1 MARARKANAV
11 QSKIACLLWGEQG
24 TGKSTMSLQSAYLK
38 RPDGK
43 PFRVLYIDPESGSVD
58 DYMENLIADGINVEN
73 IYIIYSQ
80 SLEEIR
86 GYIRKATNNEPFY
99 ELDDD
104 GNETDQVVLDAD
116 GEPFCPDMIVID
128 GTAVLYMT
136 SQQGLINFS
145 KKRAAVRAKKKEII
159 GDERL
164 VSVENAGMEQKDWG
178 TLKFKGQDLILDLTA
193 CGKHYIITA
202 REKNETK
209 TIEKNGTTMSVATGR
224 KIPDSFSG
232 VGYNVKTEIRMFR
245 DPEDYETV
253 CAQVIKDRTQVHQ
266 PGEIIEDPTL
276 LDWQKIIDRTAKNEA
291 HVIRNNLVESAKIE
305 ERLYTKSVEDFAS
318 DEPEKDA
325 ELSIEDKVAE
335 LLKRKN
341 ALSPAKKQQLK
352 AILENAGLPIAF
364 KNIKDVAV
372 VDAIA
377 AKFEEL

>member
-58 DYMENLIADGINVEN
+58 DYMENLIADGLNVEN

-116 GEPFCPDMIVID
+116 GEPFNPDIIVID

-145 KKRAAVRAKKKEII
+145 KKRAAVRAKKK
-159 GDERL
+159 L
-164 VSVENAGMEQKDWG
+164 
-178 TLKFKGQDLILDLTA
+178 
-193 CGKHYIITA
+193 GK
-202 REKNETK
+202 E
-209 TIEKNGTTMSVATGR
+209 V
-224 KIPDSFSG
+224 
-232 VGYNVKTEIRMFR
+232 
-245 DPEDYETV
+245 
-253 CAQVIKDRTQVHQ
+253 
-266 PGEIIEDPTL
+266 
-276 LDWQKIIDRTAKNEA
+276 
-291 HVIRNNLVESAKIE
+291 
-305 ERLYTKSVEDFAS
+305 
-318 DEPEKDA
+318 
-325 ELSIEDKVAE
+325 
-335 LLKRKN
+335 
-341 ALSPAKKQQLK
+341 
-352 AILENAGLPIAF
+352 
-364 KNIKDVAV
+364 
-372 VDAIA
+372 
-377 AKFEEL
+377 

>member
-1 MARARKANAV
+1 MARARKANAI

-24 TGKSTMSLQSAYLK
+24 TGKSTMALQSAYLK

-58 DYMENLIADGINVEN
+58 DYLPSLEADGIDLAN

-86 GYIRKATNNEPFY
+86 GYIKKAADNEPFY

-104 GNETDQVVLDAD
+104 GNETDEMVLDAD
-116 GEPFCPDMIVID
+116 GDPFNPDMIVID

-145 KKRAAVRAKKKEII
+145 KKRAAVRAKKKELI

-164 VSVENAGMEQKDWG
+164 VSVELAGMEQKDWG

-202 REKNETK
+202 REKNET
-209 TIEKNGTTMSVATGR
+209 TTVEKNGTTMSVATGR

-245 DPEDYETV
+245 DPQDYETV
-253 CAQVIKDRTQVHQ
+253 CAQVIKDRTQVHK
-266 PGEIIEDPTL
+266 PGEVIEDPSL
-276 LDWQKIIDRTAKNEA
+276 LDWQAIINATAGNA
-291 HVIRNNLVESAKIE
+291 THVIRNNLVESAKIE
-305 ERLYTKSVEDFAS
+305 ERLYAKSVEDFTA
-318 DEPEKDA
+318 DEPEKKA
-325 ELSIEDKVAE
+325 EISIDDMIADLVER
-335 LLKRKN
+335 RKT
-341 ALSPAKKQQLK
+341 LSPTKKQELK
-352 AILENAGLPIAF
+352 TALEAAGLPITF
-364 KNIKDVAV
+364 KNIKDVAIV
-372 VDAIA
+372 NAIVA
-377 AKFEEL
+377 EFEKL